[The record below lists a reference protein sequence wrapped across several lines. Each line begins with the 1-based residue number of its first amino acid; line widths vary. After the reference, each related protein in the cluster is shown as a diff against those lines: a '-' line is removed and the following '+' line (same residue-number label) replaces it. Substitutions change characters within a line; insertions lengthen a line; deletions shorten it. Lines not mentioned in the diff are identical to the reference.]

1 MTRGQAMRALAL
13 AVVAPLLSCGGDPQK
28 CDNNNCTL
36 PGATTVKWIFDHY
49 PALLFPNDSCNDMG
63 AFMVHVEMTKTDD
76 PTVTA
81 AMDGPC
87 ANAQVTFLG
96 LDAGSYNVAV
106 TPLDIN
112 GAPLV
117 SAAAMDMVVGG
128 TSDVPATIT
137 VNVPYTAWTGSYTGT
152 FYFRLQWN
160 GASCEAATP
169 PITTQLLTLTTGGH
183 VTTVVTDS
191 GHRLDG
197 TDPEACRKL
206 SEPTA
211 QFAEGIPFGP
221 ATFVV
226 VGKDSTGTVQFSNT
240 FDTFVGAAKN
250 NPEIDFP
257 VLPPDAGVDAGVL
270 PDAQVADAAT
280 D

>member
-1 MTRGQAMRALAL
+1 VRALA
-13 AVVAPLLSCGGDPQK
+13 VIVAAQLLSCGGDPQK

-63 AFMVHVEMTKTDD
+63 AFMVHVEVTKTDD

-81 AMDGPC
+81 AMDGQC

-96 LDAGSYNVAV
+96 LEAGTYNVAV

-117 SAAAMDMVVGG
+117 SVAAMDMVIGG
-128 TSDVPATIT
+128 TSDTPTTIT
-137 VNVPYTAWTGSYTGT
+137 VNVPYTAWTGTYTGT
-152 FYFRLQWN
+152 FYFRLMWGGQ
-160 GASCEAATP
+160 SCEATTP
-169 PITTQLLTLTTGGH
+169 PIATQVLTLTAGGH
-183 VTTVVTDS
+183 VVTAVTDT
-191 GHRLDG
+191 GQKLDG
-197 TDPEACRKL
+197 TDPQACRKL
-206 SEPTA
+206 SEATA

-226 VGKDSTGTVQFSNT
+226 VGKDSAGTVQFSNS

-257 VLPPDAGVDAGVL
+257 VLPPDAGVDAA
-270 PDAQVADAAT
+270 PMADASV